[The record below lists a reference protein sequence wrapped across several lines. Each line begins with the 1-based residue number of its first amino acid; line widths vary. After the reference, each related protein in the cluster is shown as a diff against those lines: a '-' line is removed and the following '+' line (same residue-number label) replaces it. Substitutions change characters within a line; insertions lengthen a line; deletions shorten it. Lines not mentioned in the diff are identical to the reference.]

1 VNDRVIDPLDEH
13 RAALAKIDATVA
25 QMSARAGDALSC
37 KRGCDACCV
46 GGLSV
51 LPVEAALIEALGTRP
66 PAQQREGMCAFLDD
80 DGACTVYEARPVLC
94 RTHGLALRGAED
106 HDGAR
111 SPRDKPWGSPEHD
124 GRVPS
129 RGLRVLNDDV
139 SACSLN
145 YTARAPEASEVLDAT
160 KLMMLLVTV
169 DRRYRARVGMDD
181 DTSRI
186 ALSDLANQLRGTA
199 KFVRKAR

>member
-1 VNDRVIDPLDEH
+1 MVTDSIDPLAEH
-13 RAALAKIDATVA
+13 RAALAKIDAAVA
-25 QMSARAGDALSC
+25 QTSARAGDALTC

-46 GGLSV
+46 DGLSV
-51 LPVEAALIEALGTRP
+51 LPVEAALIEVHGGRP

-94 RTHGLALRGAED
+94 RTHGLALKSA
-106 HDGAR
+106 DGA
-111 SPRDKPWGSPEHD
+111 
-124 GRVPS
+124 

-145 YTARAPEASEVLDAT
+145 YTTRSPEASEVLDAT

-181 DTSRI
+181 DISRV
-186 ALSDLANQLRGTA
+186 ALTDLAREMRGTA
-199 KFVRKAR
+199 KFSRKTR